1 MVSQNGMPQ
10 RPQQQ
15 LNYQLMPA
23 NAANNQMNNRPNQMP
38 QQMQGPLAGPRQG
51 RQGGQGGN
59 GMGRGM
65 VGVGNNGLVKGMMP
79 GGMNGNMP
87 QQMQGNINMQQQ
99 QQNIRYNENVRNQGN
114 LTPQRLP
121 GQGQQQPNPQLQQ
134 VGPTDPLTPSALAN
148 APEEMRKQ
156 MIGERLFPLVQN
168 QQPQLAG
175 KITGML
181 LEMDNGELLHL
192 LESREALNE
201 KIQEAL
207 TVLHQHGPED
217 DNGNNQ
223 EQQQ

>member
-1 MVSQNGMPQ
+1 MVGGQPQ
-10 RPQQQ
+10 LRGPGQQ

-23 NAANNQMNNRPNQMP
+23 GMNGGRQGGMGGGPGGVGGMGPGVNRGPRTNNNPRGPGP
-38 QQMQGPLAGPRQG
+38 QQMQQ
-51 RQGGQGGN
+51 QQQQMN
-59 GMGRGM
+59 GGRGIQQQQT
-65 VGVGNNGLVKGMMP
+65 GLPVNKGMP
-79 GGMNGNMP
+79 GQP
-87 QQMQGNINMQQQ
+87 QPG
-99 QQNIRYNENVRNQGN
+99 QQNIRYNENVRNQSN
-114 LTPQRLP
+114 
-121 GQGQQQPNPQLQQ
+121 QQQQRPAVQQ
-134 VGPTDPLTPSALAN
+134 QSGVAAVGPSDTLTPSALAN

-156 MIGERLFPLVQN
+156 MIGERLFPLVRGSEPN
-168 QQPQLAG
+168 LAG

-217 DNGNNQ
+217 D